1 MEHGKKCNILYRD
14 PASTANDNIVD
25 PYLNL
30 MNKFKVE
37 EEGDYIDDYLDLY
50 NSHINSLTKQL
61 DDKEVVNALSHQSV
75 SPWIKMTFTTQTT
88 NRATIDRNWRIIV
101 DNFTGVI
108 TFRSDRLT
116 LKRHFN
122 TDNQRTLFHKT
133 TNEDLI

>member
-1 MEHGKKCNILYRD
+1 MG
-14 PASTANDNIVD
+14 D

-75 SPWIKMTFTTQTT
+75 SQWIAMIFLTQTT
-88 NRATIDRNWRIIV
+88 NRKTIDQKRTINDDCSKDDKIFGI
-101 DNFTGVI
+101 DT
-108 TFRSDRLT
+108 LT
-116 LKRHFN
+116 LKRHF
-122 TDNQRTLFHKT
+122 DDDLFIFYES
-133 TNEDLI
+133 TNMI